1 MTQIDQFESVFR
13 SAVKDIFHYEDITFK
28 SVMIITDK
36 AEKEAAAFV
45 ENVKKL
51 LNTIPKGD
59 TFSWRIVHGHEF
71 DSAEDIIDLV
81 EKEKPDLVCTYR
93 NLHSRAWSFKFSL
106 GAHLDVLLQVS
117 SMPVLL
123 LPHPDASYAAK
134 HAFDTTNCVMAV
146 TDHISSDDRLVN
158 NAVRFT
164 AENGTLYLVHIE
176 NRMVFEKF
184 IDVISKIP
192 SINTDEARLN
202 IESRL
207 LKEPADYI
215 KSCISIIKE
224 LGLPIMLEAVVDIGQ
239 HVEKYRELIDKY
251 RVNMIVMNTKDN
263 EQLAMHRVAY
273 PLAIELRE
281 IPLLM
286 L

>member
-1 MTQIDQFESVFR
+1 MTQVDQFESVFR
-13 SAVKDIFHYEDITFK
+13 SAVKDIFHYEDIIFK
-28 SVMIITDK
+28 SVVIITDK
-36 AEKEAAAFV
+36 AEKEAAPFV
-45 ENVKKL
+45 ENVQKL
-51 LNTIPKGD
+51 LNTIPKGG
-59 TFSWRIVHGHEF
+59 TFTWRIVHGHEF
-71 DSAEDIIDLV
+71 DSAKDIIDLV

-93 NLHSRAWSFKFSL
+93 NLHSKAWGFKFSL
-106 GAHLDVLLQVS
+106 GAHLDVLLQMS
-117 SMPVLL
+117 STPVLL

-134 HAFDTTNCVMAV
+134 HAFDATNSVMAV

-176 NRMVFEKF
+176 NRMAFEKF
-184 IDVISKIP
+184 MDVISKIP
-192 SINTDEARLN
+192 SIDTDEARLN
-202 IESRL
+202 IESQL

-215 KSCISIIKE
+215 KSCISIIKD
-224 LGLPIMLEAVVDIGQ
+224 LGLPIMMEAVVDIGH

-251 RVNMIVMNTKDN
+251 RANMLVMNTKDD